1 MSECEHVE
9 LLKTY
14 QYDRQKNITG
24 EYWIC
29 VGCKLRFVPMGLA
42 EAENAA
48 LKRENGALIEW
59 GKAIMAEANPLILL
73 HQARNPNNQTPLP
86 RCAETWKNLP
96 ENIQALLTAEEQE
109 DE

>member
-1 MSECEHVE
+1 MSECGHVVIQ
-9 LLKTY
+9 KTY

-48 LKRENGALIEW
+48 LKRENEALRKLIDAIEDDTATDL
-59 GKAIMAEANPLILL
+59 KD
-73 HQARNPNNQTPLP
+73 TY
-86 RCAETWKNLP
+86 P
-96 ENIQALLTAEEQE
+96 ELVDALLEEPE
-109 DE
+109 